1 MTGKEIA
8 SFLAMTGKEIASC
21 LAMTGKEIASFLA
34 DWDNIELDAIPV
46 KIGVTTGDID
56 SRMKK
61 LQTGNGSELHLMSYF
76 ETEYPFRLE
85 KMLHNHYRKNLKRGE
100 WYIFTDADALGFR
113 SKCEELQHLID
124 FLKRENPFF

>member
-1 MTGKEIA
+1 MEDKGFVYLIA
-8 SFLAMTGKEIASC
+8 E
-21 LAMTGKEIASFLA
+21 
-34 DWDNIELDAIPV
+34 WDNIELDAIPV

-76 ETEYPFRLE
+76 QTNYPFRLE

-100 WYIFTDADALGFR
+100 WYIFTDAEALGFR
-113 SKCEELQHLID
+113 DKCSELQKIID
-124 FLKRENPFF
+124 FLKAENPFF